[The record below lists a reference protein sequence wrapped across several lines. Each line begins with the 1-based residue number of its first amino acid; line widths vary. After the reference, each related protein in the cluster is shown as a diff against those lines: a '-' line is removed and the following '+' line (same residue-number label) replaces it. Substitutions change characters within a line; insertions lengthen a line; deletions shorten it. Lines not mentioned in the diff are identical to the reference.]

1 MTSPQSYRWVRSNVG
16 VLAGVAKGLAD
27 ALGVEPWIIRVIWL
41 VSIFWFGT
49 GALLYLILATCLPR
63 VDKLDHALDR
73 KVLGVCAKIAVRYRL
88 EVGLVRVGFVVFSLV
103 TFGAAILVYGLTY
116 FLIPENKK

>member
-27 ALGVEPWIIRVIWL
+27 ALGVEAWIIRVIWL

-116 FLIPENKK
+116 FLIPENKN